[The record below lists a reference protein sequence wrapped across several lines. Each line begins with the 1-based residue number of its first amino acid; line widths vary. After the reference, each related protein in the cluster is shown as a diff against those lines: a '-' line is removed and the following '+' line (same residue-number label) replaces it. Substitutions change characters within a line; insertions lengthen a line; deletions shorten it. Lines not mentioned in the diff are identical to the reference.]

1 MGMQSYHTRE
11 TKRLVYEIK
20 LLNNYKRRS
29 EKMIAK
35 NKLRIQ
41 EIDAQIFEK
50 KRMIGHL
57 IPDECKH
64 TERYELEYGSYVL
77 Q

>member
-1 MGMQSYHTRE
+1 MGRPTYHTRE
-11 TKRLVYEIK
+11 TKRIVYEIK
-20 LLNNYKRRS
+20 LLNINKRHA
-29 EKMIAK
+29 EKMIIK
-35 NKLRIQ
+35 SKLRIQ

-64 TERYELEYGSYVL
+64 TERYEIDYGRYVL

>member
-20 LLNNYKRRS
+20 LLNINKRHAER
-29 EKMIAK
+29 MITK
-35 NKLRIQ
+35 SKLRIQ

-64 TERYELEYGSYVL
+64 TERYEQEYGSYVI